1 MIGAPV
7 VDQELETNKAVANI
21 VPELSKQDISITFTG
36 FDVNIVNDIQK
47 DLGELKDY
55 LVNIETNKDLSQ
67 KETNEDISQN
77 PSKPYHGS
85 ADKSLWVYELEKYW
99 TFYDIVNSYISND
112 IQWLEREIL
121 IKQMIRNYVS
131 QNRTYIRQQV
141 SANGYDSWGMGDL
154 YMLRFLP
161 SGFEIDLDQLLNYPS
176 SD

>member
-85 ADKSLWVYELEKYW
+85 ADKSL
-99 TFYDIVNSYISND
+99 
-112 IQWLEREIL
+112 
-121 IKQMIRNYVS
+121 
-131 QNRTYIRQQV
+131 
-141 SANGYDSWGMGDL
+141 
-154 YMLRFLP
+154 
-161 SGFEIDLDQLLNYPS
+161 
-176 SD
+176 